1 MKAHPLLMLVVVPVA
16 ACGRVGTSSAR
27 TPPISLACQVALAR
41 GGHDRPID
49 RTIADLQERAAQ
61 PSRSRDA
68 LEQLGYQVVTRARQ
82 TNDPGDYK
90 VAENVATCL
99 EERHPG
105 DLAALLLRGHVLHQ
119 LHRFR
124 EAEAVARTLVTK
136 REFVL
141 DYALLGDAL
150 MEQGRLTEAAAAYQ
164 KMIDL
169 KPFYQSYTR
178 AAHLRWLTGDL
189 DGAIDLEHKAIATA
203 SPRNPESVAWAY
215 TRLGIYEL
223 QQARFDRAIK
233 ATDAALAFQPDYAAA
248 LLTRGRILLALNRSD
263 EAVRALERAMNLNPL
278 PEYQWA
284 LADTLRGRGLDSRAV
299 AVEQRLVQDGPLSDP
314 RTVALFLATRRT
326 NTQQALLLTE
336 RELTVRR
343 DVFTL
348 DARAWALA
356 AAGRLDEARAAM
368 DLALSEHTKDARLFL
383 HAGVI
388 ATSSGRRS
396 DARRWLSQ
404 ADALR
409 ATLLPSELD
418 LLHTHQTVS
427 TVNHAG
433 E

>member
-1 MKAHPLLMLVVVPVA
+1 MKPHLLLMLAVMPMA
-16 ACGRVGTSSAR
+16 ACGRAGTTSAP
-27 TPPISLACQVALAR
+27 TPQMSLACQVALAP
-41 GGHDRPID
+41 GGHDRAID
-49 RTIADLQERAAQ
+49 RTIADLQKRAAE
-61 PSRSRDA
+61 PARSRDA
-68 LEQLGYQVVTRARQ
+68 LEQLGYQIVTRARQ
-82 TNDPGDYK
+82 TNDPGDYT
-90 VAENVATCL
+90 VAENVATCM

-105 DLAALLLRGHVLHQ
+105 DLAALLLRGHALHQ

-124 EAEAVARTLVTK
+124 EAETVARTLVTK

-178 AAHLRWLTGDL
+178 AAHLRWLEGDL
-189 DGAIDLEHKAIATA
+189 DGAIDLAHKAIATA
-203 SPRNPESVAWAY
+203 SPRSLESVAWAY

-223 QQARFDRAIK
+223 QQSHFDRALE
-233 ATDAALAFQPDYAAA
+233 AADAALAFQPDYAAA
-248 LLTRGRILLALNRSD
+248 LLTRGRILLALNRSE
-263 EAVRALERAMNLNPL
+263 EAVRALERAMTLNPL
-278 PEYQWA
+278 PEYQWV
-284 LADTLRGRGLDSRAV
+284 LADALRSRGLEQQAA
-299 AVEQRLVQDGPLSDP
+299 AVEQRLMQDGPASDP

-326 NTQQALLLTE
+326 NMPQALLLTE

-343 DVFTL
+343 DVFTQ

-368 DLALSEHTKDARLFL
+368 DLALSEHTRDARLFL
-383 HAGVI
+383 HAGLI
-388 ATSSGRRS
+388 AASSGRRP

-404 ADALR
+404 ANALR
-409 ATLLPSELD
+409 ATLLPSELE